1 MDAPFRIL
9 CTGDVHLGR
18 RPARIP
24 LDRDTLSVSHVWQRV
39 LTTALDRDVDAVVL
53 TGDVVDQANKRY
65 EAYGPLEQGVRR
77 LGEAGIDVVAVAG
90 NHDHD
95 TFPRLAR
102 SLDHPRLHVLGR
114 GGTWDAVTL
123 TREDTPV
130 LHFVGWSFPRQ
141 HVTTNPLDALDSS
154 SLDFGAEEPDGDVL
168 PTLGILHCEAGASD
182 GRYAPVPR
190 PALARA
196 KVDAWLLGHI
206 HAPNAHRE
214 SGQLQLYPGSL
225 QPLDPGE
232 AGIHGAYLVEVAPSG
247 TITTEQLPLASLCY
261 AGVTVDISGCDTPEA
276 IEQKTLTALQSDLE
290 QRATE
295 TPTLEHVVYR
305 LTYEGRTRLHQTLD
319 AQAQNM
325 IGDVSPS
332 FEDTTSSLDAV
343 RFNTQPDHDLAAL
356 AESNDPPGVI
366 AQRILS
372 LQNGNVDDEATQ
384 RLLRE
389 AARTSDTV
397 YNASGYTVLQRDSA
411 TSSTRPPDDQ
421 LRDMLI
427 QQGLRLLDQL
437 TAQRSSSA

>member
-1 MDAPFRIL
+1 
-9 CTGDVHLGR
+9 
-18 RPARIP
+18 
-24 LDRDTLSVSHVWQRV
+24 
-39 LTTALDRDVDAVVL
+39 
-53 TGDVVDQANKRY
+53 
-65 EAYGPLEQGVRR
+65 
-77 LGEAGIDVVAVAG
+77 LGESGIDVVAVAG

-114 GGTWDAVTL
+114 GGTWESVTL
-123 TREDTPV
+123 ERNNAPA
-130 LHFVGWSFPRQ
+130 LRFVGWSFPRQ
-141 HVTTNPLDALDSS
+141 HVTTNPLDALDLS
-154 SLDFGAEEPDGDVL
+154 SLDAAGSPEDDAL
-168 PTLGILHCEAGASD
+168 PTLGVLHCEAGASD

-206 HAPNAHRE
+206 HAANAHRE
-214 SGQLQLYPGSL
+214 GGQLQLYPGSL

-232 AGIHGAYLVEVAPSG
+232 TGSHGAYLVEVAPTG
-247 TITTEQLPLASLCY
+247 TVTAEQLPLASLCY

-276 IEQKTLTALQSDLE
+276 IDQQTFRALQSDLE

-305 LTYEGRTRLHQTLD
+305 LTYEGRTRLHQALD
-319 AQAQNM
+319 TQGRKMVEDDLA
-325 IGDVSPS
+325 PS
-332 FEDTTSSLDAV
+332 FEHTTTSLDAV

-372 LQNGNVDDEATQ
+372 LQNGDADDEATQ

-397 YNASGYTVLQRDSA
+397 YNASGYAILQRDSA
-411 TSSTRPPDDQ
+411 TSSTRPPDDT
-421 LRDMLI
+421 LRNMLI
-427 QQGLRLLDQL
+427 QQGLRLLDRL